1 MRHKKIYTIL
11 DFLTKLA
18 PGALAV
24 ALLATALLST
34 TARAIYPEYL
44 HKGRTYDQERD
55 YIEWHGSV
63 NYVNLYHRDNTYKP
77 ASEGGASCSKGCTEQ
92 VTRIHD
98 GASISGNFTFLE
110 GFSVQAAYSGSSN
123 VGRIILKACG
133 QTILSRNLYT
143 AGAATPGFNNFPV
156 PEWSVPTGGDC
167 TWSITASGGYVD
179 VRAVDATP
187 RTATAPPVVDLKIN
201 GSDGPVDLTQPA
213 SPTLSWTS
221 SQAAGCTA
229 SGDWTGSKATNDSEA
244 ASNLTAGSYTY
255 TLTCTNSAGSAS
267 DTVVAKVFGSLGVD
281 VKVDGQDGPLT
292 LIEPADYTLNW
303 TSSNASA
310 CQAEGSL
317 SGPVE
322 LDGSQDFSG
331 VLQGD
336 YTYTIRCTNLL
347 GEEAVNSVLVQVNP
361 RLPEVDLQINGADG
375 PLTLPGPADYT
386 LTWTSQYADSCSA
399 ASASGDWEGP
409 VSLTGSSAFFGV
421 GSGSRSYTLTC
432 TNVSGS
438 ASDSV
443 SVTILAPLSGTISP
457 LYSRLLLFGP
467 NLGQPAQTLL
477 GTVTGG
483 EPPYAITISIR
494 SPFGSIQTYT
504 LNGASWALS
513 PEAAGDPYLGV
524 SERGA
529 WTAWA
534 NIRDAGGN
542 TYRTVSVPWE
552 VAWLLVHGRP

>member
-1 MRHKKIYTIL
+1 MKASLFSHHKPKWL
-11 DFLTKLA
+11 QVFLLIA
-18 PGALAV
+18 F
-24 ALLATALLST
+24 LLGSFGVNLPTVH
-34 TARAIYPEYL
+34 AIYPEYL
-44 HKGRTYDQERD
+44 HRGRTYDQERD

-77 ASEGGASCSKGCTEQ
+77 SSEGGASCAKGCTEQ

-110 GFSVQAAYSGSSN
+110 GFSVQAAYSGNSN
-123 VGRIILKACG
+123 VGRVIVKACG
-133 QTILSRNLYT
+133 KTVFNQDLYT
-143 AGAATPGFNNFPV
+143 PGSSVPGFNNLPA
-156 PEWSVPTGGDC
+156 PEWSVPTSGDC

-187 RTATAPPVVDLKIN
+187 RTATTPPVVDLKIN

-229 SGDWTGSKATNDSEA
+229 SGDWSGSKATNDSEV
-244 ASNLTAGSYTY
+244 ASNLATGSYTY
-255 TLTCTNSAGSAS
+255 TLTCTNSAGSTS
-267 DTVVAKVFGSLGVD
+267 DTVVANVYGSLAVD
-281 VKVDGQDGPLT
+281 VKVDGQDGPLA
-292 LIEPADYTLNW
+292 LIEPADYTLSW
-303 TSSNASA
+303 TSSNAGA
-310 CQAEGSL
+310 CQTEGSL

-322 LDGSQDFSG
+322 LNGSRDFSG

-336 YTYTIRCTNLL
+336 YTYTVRCTNPL
-347 GEEAVNSVLVQVNP
+347 GEEAVDTVLVQVNP
-361 RLPEVDLQINGADG
+361 RLPVVDLQIDGSDG
-375 PLTLPGPADYT
+375 PLEQTSPADYT
-386 LTWTSQYADSCSA
+386 LSWTSQYADSCSA
-399 ASASGDWEGP
+399 AGTSGDWEGP
-409 VSLTGSSAFFGV
+409 VSLTGSSAFSGV
-421 GSGSRSYTLTC
+421 SDGSRSYTLTC

-443 SVTILAPLSGTISP
+443 TITLLAPLSGTISP

-477 GTVTGG
+477 GTATGG
-483 EPPYAITISIR
+483 VPPYATTVSIR
-494 SPFGSIQTYT
+494 SPFGSVQTYS
-504 LNGASWALS
+504 LSGANWSLS
-513 PEAAGDPYLGV
+513 PETASDPNLGV

-534 NIRDAGGN
+534 DIRDAGGN
-542 TYRTVSVPWE
+542 TYRTASVPWE